1 MLDYLVLYQS
11 ESGNT
16 KKIAASIFSRLPGN
30 SKDLIDIDTDKTIP
44 EANVYFIGF
53 CVHRGSCSMEVSDF
67 LSDLSGKQIALF
79 GTCGMGDSP
88 EYYKDIA
95 GRVSAW
101 IEADNDYLGYF
112 ICQGKMPQKVRM
124 KYESMRTDENNDQI
138 DRFIQNFDLALT
150 HPDDLDVEHAKVF
163 VDHMLKKIQLT
174 NDDCIPLT
182 LRKRSQIVKL
192 FNKFLI
198 SHSASE

>member
-11 ESGNT
+11 GSGNT

-53 CVHRGSCSMEVSDF
+53 CVHRGSCSLEVSDF
-67 LSDLSGKQIALF
+67 LNDLSGKQIALF

-124 KYESMRTDENNDQI
+124 KYESMRNDENNDQI

-163 VDHMLKKIQLT
+163 VDHILKKIQL
-174 NDDCIPLT
+174 
-182 LRKRSQIVKL
+182 
-192 FNKFLI
+192 
-198 SHSASE
+198 

>member
-1 MLDYLVLYQS
+1 MTINKRKKEEFLCWIILFYIRVNPEIQ
-11 ESGNT
+11 

-124 KYESMRTDENNDQI
+124 KYESMRTNENNDQI

-163 VDHMLKKIQLT
+163 VDHMLKKIQL
-174 NDDCIPLT
+174 
-182 LRKRSQIVKL
+182 
-192 FNKFLI
+192 
-198 SHSASE
+198 

>member
-67 LSDLSGKQIALF
+67 LNDLSGKQIALF

-163 VDHMLKKIQLT
+163 VDHMLKKIQL
-174 NDDCIPLT
+174 
-182 LRKRSQIVKL
+182 
-192 FNKFLI
+192 
-198 SHSASE
+198 

>member
-101 IEADNDYLGYF
+101 IEADND
-112 ICQGKMPQKVRM
+112 
-124 KYESMRTDENNDQI
+124 
-138 DRFIQNFDLALT
+138 
-150 HPDDLDVEHAKVF
+150 
-163 VDHMLKKIQLT
+163 
-174 NDDCIPLT
+174 
-182 LRKRSQIVKL
+182 
-192 FNKFLI
+192 
-198 SHSASE
+198 

>member
-1 MLDYLVLYQS
+1 
-11 ESGNT
+11 
-16 KKIAASIFSRLPGN
+16 
-30 SKDLIDIDTDKTIP
+30 
-44 EANVYFIGF
+44 
-53 CVHRGSCSMEVSDF
+53 MEVSDF

-163 VDHMLKKIQLT
+163 VDHMLKERFNYNEIIYERL
-174 NDDCIPLT
+174 PPAAFL
-182 LRKRSQIVKL
+182 VF
-192 FNKFLI
+192 FNKKHPEIKYSGCFYKRRQPDLNW
-198 SHSASE
+198 

>member
-112 ICQGKMPQKVRM
+112 ICQGKMPQSVRERYVKM
-124 KYESMRTDENNDQI
+124 KENPEHPANLDLL
-138 DRFIQNFDLALT
+138 IQNFDRALS
-150 HPDDLDVEHAKVF
+150 HPDSEDLER
-163 VDHMLKKIQLT
+163 LKKSL
-174 NDDCIPLT
+174 
-182 LRKRSQIVKL
+182 
-192 FNKFLI
+192 
-198 SHSASE
+198 

>member
-88 EYYKDIA
+88 EYCRTRQCLDRSRQRLSWIFYLSGKDA
-95 GRVSAW
+95 AEGT
-101 IEADNDYLGYF
+101 
-112 ICQGKMPQKVRM
+112 
-124 KYESMRTDENNDQI
+124 YE
-138 DRFIQNFDLALT
+138 
-150 HPDDLDVEHAKVF
+150 V
-163 VDHMLKKIQLT
+163 
-174 NDDCIPLT
+174 
-182 LRKRSQIVKL
+182 
-192 FNKFLI
+192 
-198 SHSASE
+198 

>member
-95 GRVSAW
+95 GRVSAGSKQTT
-101 IEADNDYLGYF
+101 IILDILS
-112 ICQGKMPQKVRM
+112 VRERCRRR
-124 KYESMRTDENNDQI
+124 Y
-138 DRFIQNFDLALT
+138 
-150 HPDDLDVEHAKVF
+150 V
-163 VDHMLKKIQLT
+163 
-174 NDDCIPLT
+174 
-182 LRKRSQIVKL
+182 
-192 FNKFLI
+192 
-198 SHSASE
+198 

>member
-30 SKDLIDIDTDKTIP
+30 SKDLIDIDTDKRIP
-44 EANVYFIGF
+44 EAKIYFVGF

-67 LSDLSGKQIALF
+67 LRDLSGKQIVLF

-101 IEADNDYLGYF
+101 IESDNEYLGYF

-124 KYESMRTDENNDQI
+124 KYESMRTPENTAQI
-138 DRFIQNFDLALT
+138 DRCVRNFDLALT
-150 HPDDLDVEHAKVF
+150 HPDSLDVEHAKVF
-163 VDHMLKKIQLT
+163 VDHMLKKIEL
-174 NDDCIPLT
+174 
-182 LRKRSQIVKL
+182 
-192 FNKFLI
+192 
-198 SHSASE
+198 